1 MKNSLKI
8 DAKTKMGISLQFQA
22 ILDGFLLDFWCILG
36 AGRCTYGE
44 VSEVESQ
51 KAAQVSIMRGTWGAG
66 WCTDGEVGSQKAF

>member
-1 MKNSLKI
+1 MNNSLKI

-44 VSEVESQ
+44 VESQ
-51 KAAQVSIMRGTWGAG
+51 ERSRVIESGP
-66 WCTDGEVGSQKAF
+66 S